1 MLLVESLLIALIS
14 GAAGLLIA
22 NWTLRAVP
30 AVLTASL
37 PGLSHVTLDA
47 RVLAFTLTLSFIT
60 AVFFGVIPLGA
71 GMRREVTD
79 ALREGARGSGGKRQH
94 RLQAGLIVT
103 SVAFAFVLLVA
114 SGLLIR
120 SFSNLMQADSGINA
134 LNVLNLE
141 VSLPHADY
149 NQAPRIRS
157 FYQTL
162 RDRLLTIPGVKSAV
176 VATDLPLRADGERR
190 AWAAEGAADQGA
202 GMGSSIALTW
212 AHGDYFTTFGVPLIR
227 GRNFTTEEQYE
238 NRRAIIVS
246 KNLADRYWPGQ
257 DPIGKRL
264 KWGLNASSPAPWLT
278 VVGVAGDVVDGPL
291 GSDPVIHAY
300 TPYSEMNDQG
310 LASPL
315 GGLWRRL
322 NVAVNADVDAASL
335 TPSVRAAIAALDP
348 ALAVSKVT
356 TMREVVG
363 ELSAPQRFSAAVL
376 TAFAAGALLLAS
388 IGLYGVLAFAV
399 AQRTREIGVRLALG
413 APRANVL
420 GLILKQGMLMVTIGL
435 AIGLA
440 GSIGATRL
448 LRSLLYETDI
458 YDPLTFVVVPI
469 LLATVSL
476 AACYLPA
483 RRAAVLDPL
492 VTLRSE

>member
-1 MLLVESLLIALIS
+1 
-14 GAAGLLIA
+14 
-22 NWTLRAVP
+22 
-30 AVLTASL
+30 
-37 PGLSHVTLDA
+37 
-47 RVLAFTLTLSFIT
+47 
-60 AVFFGVIPLGA
+60 
-71 GMRREVTD
+71 MR
-79 ALREGARGSGGKRQH
+79 
-94 RLQAGLIVT
+94 
-103 SVAFAFVLLVA
+103 
-114 SGLLIR
+114 
-120 SFSNLMQADSGINA
+120 
-134 LNVLNLE
+134 
-141 VSLPHADY
+141 
-149 NQAPRIRS
+149 
-157 FYQTL
+157 
-162 RDRLLTIPGVKSAV
+162 
-176 VATDLPLRADGERR
+176 
-190 AWAAEGAADQGA
+190 
-202 GMGSSIALTW
+202 SSIALTW

-227 GRNFTTEEQYE
+227 GRNFATVEQFE
-238 NRRAIIVS
+238 NRLAVIVS

-264 KWGLNASSPAPWLT
+264 KWGLNASSLAPWLT

-348 ALAVSKVT
+348 ALAVAKVT
-356 TMREVVG
+356 TMREVVR

-420 GLILKQGMLMVTIGL
+420 GLILKQGMVLVAAGL
-435 AIGLA
+435 LIGLA
-440 GSIGATRL
+440 GSVGATRL

-458 YDPLTFVVVPI
+458 YDPATFVVVPA
-469 LLATVSL
+469 LLAIVSL

-492 VTLRSE
+492 VTLRAE